1 MSKLKYDGYY
11 YHLTIEEKKIDSYIN
26 IFRFF
31 EKTNKVI
38 SVACSPNYNKAPIF
52 GNFFPSDD
60 WFNENY
66 ENNGNYNI
74 TDDKIS
80 FTCGK
85 VEYKGTILS
94 QDKLELFF
102 YSKINGNEGK
112 IEYKFISF
120 EVLNDIRA
128 LEDK

>member
-1 MSKLKYDGYY
+1 MSKIRYDGYY
-11 YHLTIEEKKIDSYIN
+11 YNLDIKEKKRDSCIY

-38 SVACSPNYNKAPIF
+38 SVICSPNHNDALSF
-52 GNFFPSDD
+52 GNFFPSGD

-66 ENNGNYNI
+66 ENNGFYNI

-94 QDKLELFF
+94 QDKLKLFF

-112 IEYKFISF
+112 EEYKFISF
-120 EVLNDIRA
+120 DVLNDIRA
-128 LEDK
+128 LENM